1 MNTPGLL
8 KCAGAVVVLVIVSAC
23 GSALR
28 QPFDGVYPERSRG
41 AQGDKAGG
49 DMTVAP
55 SATTVNATYVGRTL
69 FVNGR
74 PITAARLNPLPRY
87 AELVPDKS
95 KSKNYE
101 YIFNYYDTYASI
113 SAIRRAFSRSARL
126 TVPAAKGAPTS
137 CTAMERSFSGTPGV
151 RTT

>member
-1 MNTPGLL
+1 
-8 KCAGAVVVLVIVSAC
+8 
-23 GSALR
+23 
-28 QPFDGVYPERSRG
+28 
-41 AQGDKAGG
+41 
-49 DMTVAP
+49 MTVAP
-55 SATTVNATYVGRTL
+55 SATTVNATDVGRTL